1 MSIQPLSHS
10 PVASPTSSFAQSR
23 GAFNAERQTAVTAR
37 PAFDTV
43 TISPAAI
50 SHMSSLQT
58 LQRSSRVGQD
68 SQIAAMGNIDVR
80 A

>member
-1 MSIQPLSHS
+1 
-10 PVASPTSSFAQSR
+10 
-23 GAFNAERQTAVTAR
+23 VTAR

-43 TISPAAI
+43 TISPAAV
-50 SHMSSLQT
+50 SRLSSLET

-68 SQIAAMGNIDVR
+68 SQIAAMGRIDIR